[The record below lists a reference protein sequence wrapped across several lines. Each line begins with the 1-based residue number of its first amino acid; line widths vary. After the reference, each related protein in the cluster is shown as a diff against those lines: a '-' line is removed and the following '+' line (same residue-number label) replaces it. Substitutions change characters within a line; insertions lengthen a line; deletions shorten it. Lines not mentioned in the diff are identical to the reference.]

1 MATLKYSRQREAI
14 KEFLIS
20 RHDHPT
26 ADTVYENIREKYPNI
41 SLGTVYRNLSL
52 LVSIGEIVKITAT
65 QGPDRFDARTAPH
78 HHFVCRNCHCVI
90 DMEMPEEDM
99 LESKAAAAF
108 PGIIDGHTVNFY
120 GLCETCM
127 KNAQKEIDRQEVS

>member
-1 MATLKYSRQREAI
+1 MAALKYSRQREAI
-14 KEFLIS
+14 KEFLNS

-52 LVSIGEIVKITAT
+52 LVSIGEIIKISTA

-90 DMEMPEEDM
+90 DMDILQEDT
-99 LESKAAAAF
+99 LEATAAAAF
-108 PGIIDGHTVNFY
+108 PGVIDGHTVNFY
-120 GLCETCM
+120 GLCEDCM
-127 KNAQKEIDRQEVS
+127 KNV